1 MFSKTQS
8 LQAFAYA
15 NGITSVEKV
24 LNPNTGKKFIA
35 TNTDIT
41 MRVADKVHDDL
52 QGQDYSVS
60 WFTPEDGGEPSWM
73 LHTTGT
79 ANVLGKLSFAAAPV
93 AARVVDFESAI

>member
-41 MRVADKVHDDL
+41 MRVADKVNDDL
-52 QGQDYSVS
+52 QGQSYSVS
-60 WFTPEDGGEPSWM
+60 WFTPEDGAEASWM

-79 ANVLGKLSFAAAPV
+79 ANVLGTLSFAPV
-93 AARVVDFESAI
+93 ANFETAI

>member
-1 MFSKTQS
+1 MFSKTQT

-24 LNPNTGKKFIA
+24 LNPNSGKKFIA

-41 MRVADKVHDDL
+41 MRVSDKVNDDL
-52 QGQDYSVS
+52 QGQNYSVS

-73 LHTTGT
+73 LHLTGT
-79 ANVLGKLSFAAAPV
+79 ANVLGSLSFAPAPV
-93 AARVVDFESAI
+93 AARVVDFEHAI